1 MKNPLPSRYF
11 AFAFCVLVLL
21 LSLSLLSFG
30 IGWWIVAAISA
41 ALVVVGLWDIG
52 QHHTTLRRNYPLL
65 AHFRYFFEAIRPEIR
80 QYLVESDTDEVPY
93 SRAQRS
99 IVYQRAKNA
108 LDLRPFGTELD
119 LYQPQYEWINHSLA
133 PAKIADHNF
142 RVPIG
147 GKDCTQPYA
156 ASVLNISAMSFG
168 ALSANAIRALNEG
181 ARRGGFYHDTGEGS
195 ISQYHRE
202 NGGDLC
208 WEIGSGYFGCR
219 NDDGSFSE
227 ERFTANAASAQVK
240 MIEVKLSQGA
250 KPGHGGVLPAAKV
263 SPEIAAA
270 RGVKIGVDCVSPAAH
285 SAFHTPEELLRF
297 VARLRVLSGG
307 KPTGFKLAI
316 GHPWEWF
323 GIAKAMLS
331 TGLLP
336 DFIVVDGGEGG
347 TGAAPVEFAD
357 HVGAPLREALLLI
370 HNTLVGIG
378 LREQIRIGASGK
390 ITSAF
395 DIARTLALG
404 ADWCNAARGF
414 MFALGCIQSQN
425 CHTDRCPTGVA
436 TQDAARQRA
445 LVVPDK
451 ADRVM
456 NFHENTLKAL
466 KELIAASGLNH
477 PSEIGPEHVIRR
489 VSPTEIRALAA
500 LYNFLEPGEL
510 INGVP
515 DHAVFKKFWQV
526 ARPDTFAPPPD
537 VLALRLVKAR

>member
-1 MKNPLPSRYF
+1 
-11 AFAFCVLVLL
+11 
-21 LSLSLLSFG
+21 
-30 IGWWIVAAISA
+30 
-41 ALVVVGLWDIG
+41 
-52 QHHTTLRRNYPLL
+52 
-65 AHFRYFFEAIRPEIR
+65 
-80 QYLVESDTDEVPY
+80 
-93 SRAQRS
+93 
-99 IVYQRAKNA
+99 
-108 LDLRPFGTELD
+108 
-119 LYQPQYEWINHSLA
+119 
-133 PAKIADHNF
+133 
-142 RVPIG
+142 
-147 GKDCTQPYA
+147 
-156 ASVLNISAMSFG
+156 
-168 ALSANAIRALNEG
+168 
-181 ARRGGFYHDTGEGS
+181 
-195 ISQYHRE
+195 
-202 NGGDLC
+202 
-208 WEIGSGYFGCR
+208 
-219 NDDGSFSE
+219 
-227 ERFTANAASAQVK
+227 
-240 MIEVKLSQGA
+240 
-250 KPGHGGVLPAAKV
+250 
-263 SPEIAAA
+263 
-270 RGVKIGVDCVSPAAH
+270 
-285 SAFHTPEELLRF
+285 
-297 VARLRVLSGG
+297 
-307 KPTGFKLAI
+307 
-316 GHPWEWF
+316 
-323 GIAKAMLS
+323 
-331 TGLLP
+331 
-336 DFIVVDGGEGG
+336 
-347 TGAAPVEFAD
+347 
-357 HVGAPLREALLLI
+357 LLLI